1 MGSIKMN
8 ETLYDL
14 PAIESDCW
22 SRIMDGVIQSSHP
35 FHQSV
40 FANGNTIG
48 ANMRM
53 VVLRKASATEKT
65 VSLYTDIR
73 SSKWE
78 ELQKNQSISWLFYD
92 HESRIQIRLSG
103 KASLHQNDEL
113 ANHSWDN
120 VNLNSRK
127 NYSSILIPS
136 SEIND
141 PKDILQQNL
150 DTTTKDSEE
159 GKENFGV
166 VVTTILWMEWLW
178 LNPGCHY
185 KAKFIYNNNGEFTGS
200 WLVP

>member
-8 ETLYDL
+8 EALYDL

-22 SRIMDGVIQSSHP
+22 SRIIDGVLQNSHP
-35 FHQSV
+35 FHQSM
-40 FANGNTIG
+40 FANTNSIG
-48 ANMRM
+48 ANIRM

-65 VSLYTDIR
+65 ISLYTDIR

-78 ELQKNQSISWLFYD
+78 ELQINQSIGWLFYD

-120 VNLNSRK
+120 VNMNSRK

-141 PKDILQQNL
+141 PKDILQQNG
-150 DTTTKDSEE
+150 DTTPKNNEE
-159 GKENFGV
+159 GRENFGV
-166 VVTTILWMEWLW
+166 VVTTINWMEWLW

-185 KAKFIYNNNGEFTGS
+185 KAKFNYNNNGDFTSS

>member
-1 MGSIKMN
+1 MASIKMN
-8 ETLYDL
+8 ENLYDL
-14 PAIESDCW
+14 SAIESDCW
-22 SRIMDGVIQSSHP
+22 LKIMDGALQSGHP
-35 FHQSV
+35 FHQPV
-40 FANGNTIG
+40 FANTNTNG
-48 ANMRM
+48 ANMRI

-65 VSLYTDIR
+65 VSFYTDIR
-73 SSKWE
+73 SGKWE
-78 ELQKNQSISWLFYD
+78 ELQKNPSISWLFYD

-103 KASLHQNDEL
+103 KANLHQNDEL

-141 PKDILQQNL
+141 PKDILQQNV

-178 LNPGCHY
+178 LNPGGHY
-185 KAKFIYNNNGEFTGS
+185 RANFIYDKNRDFTS
-200 WLVP
+200 NWLVP